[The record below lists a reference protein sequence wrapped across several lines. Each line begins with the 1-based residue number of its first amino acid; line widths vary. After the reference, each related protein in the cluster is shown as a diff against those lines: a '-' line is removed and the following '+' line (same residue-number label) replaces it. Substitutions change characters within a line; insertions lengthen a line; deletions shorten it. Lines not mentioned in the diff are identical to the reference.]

1 MLVAGF
7 ASRAAA
13 MERVASV
20 AARLGAGLVGD
31 REQHRLARRGR
42 DQWHSPGGLNIS
54 RMRGPGP
61 IRVRRSGGLRWMRA
75 PGLRAAAS
83 IPVPAVSGDLIQAR
97 SSRPA
102 CRPWHAS
109 TGELIRGHLPA
120 R

>member
-54 RMRGPGP
+54 RMRG
-61 IRVRRSGGLRWMRA
+61 SGGLAVDAA
-75 PGLRAAAS
+75 PGLQAAAS
-83 IPVPAVSGDLIQAR
+83 IRAPAFSGDLSQAR
-97 SSRPA
+97 SSRPGA
-102 CRPWHAS
+102 GPGTRA
-109 TGELIRGHLPA
+109 LA